1 MTEKFIVKPKACLG
15 ETNTVTAPINKIL
28 IIYFDFKS

>member
-15 ETNTVTAPINKIL
+15 ETNTVTAPINK
-28 IIYFDFKS
+28 DFNYVL